1 MSKGEKK
8 FAEEKKSKGGFSRVW
23 KAFHYT
29 LDGFSAA
36 FRHEH
41 AFRQEVFVITP
52 ATALVLVSPID
63 WIFKGILLFPIPL
76 IFAVEMI
83 NSAIEAIVDDI
94 SLEYRE
100 AAKRAKDFG
109 SAAVFCAIFA
119 TVLLWA
125 VVIAYCVK
133 SGQLDSWM
141 FWKN

>member
-1 MSKGEKK
+1 MFKDEKK
-8 FAEEKKSKGGFSRVW
+8 FAEVKKSKGGLSRVW
-23 KAFHYT
+23 KAFGYT

-41 AFRQEVFVITP
+41 AFRQEIFVITP

-63 WIFKGILLFPIPL
+63 WIFKGILLLPIPL
-76 IFAVEMI
+76 IFAVEMV

-109 SAAVFCAIFA
+109 SAAVFCTILA
-119 TVLLWA
+119 TVILWI
-125 VVIAYCVK
+125 VVLAHCVN